1 MRHSRS
7 AVLLVTIVLWNVI
20 ATVAS
25 AHTLYLFAAADG
37 ERITG
42 RVYLRGGE
50 GIPDVLVKVYLAG
63 KEPLQEVRT
72 DAEGRFSLSV
82 PYRCDYLLRAVMEDG
97 HQAEASIHADEL
109 SPSLPEWNGDKPPAS
124 VSSAEQRSPTGP
136 EKGSPES
143 PRPSTTDETEVSRG
157 PSAPS
162 TDQAISRELATLRA
176 QIVQLREELQ
186 QWRTS
191 AGLRDILGGIGY
203 ILGLTGVSFYLLG
216 KKRLDGR

>member
-1 MRHSRS
+1 MS
-7 AVLLVTIVLWNVI
+7 AILLISVILWNVI

-50 GIPDVLVKVYLAG
+50 GIPDALVKVYLAG
-63 KEPLQEVRT
+63 KEPLQDVRT

-97 HQAEASIHADEL
+97 HQAEASIRADEL
-109 SPSLPEWNGDKPPAS
+109 SPSLPEWNGDTPAS
-124 VSSAEQRSPTGP
+124 SSTRAEQRPPSGP
-136 EKGSPES
+136 EKGSPDS
-143 PRPSTTDETEVSRG
+143 PRPSTTDETEVSGG

-162 TDQAISRELATLRA
+162 TDQAISHELAMLRA

-186 QWRTS
+186 QGRTA
-191 AGLRDILGGIGY
+191 AGLRDILGGVGY